1 MKKYISLILCV
12 IMCVSCL
19 VMPAYAENSVK
30 DETTMVLSGE
40 AVSYN
45 ADGTLTVEADDGV
58 QYVVFMV
65 TNIHYNNLE
74 PYVSEMV
81 TLHGEIDSSS
91 DRMYAFGVVGP
102 MCITQSIEQ
111 MNEEV
116 NTVFALA
123 KKYNVP
129 VFFQMDDCTNY
140 SQDFGNGATTD
151 ENGSKFYDDP
161 EMCEWIAFP
170 SEGEEWGGQKYG
182 MLPRWHCNWS
192 GVPFAT
198 PGGFPCYN
206 SPKYLDWYRNQVTE
220 GFIKPLMENYNR
232 LKAEGKG
239 YLLAG
244 INTGW
249 ETQIPDY
256 TNETYASLQEFEK
269 AQYGM
274 HALYNLGYDEA
285 SLKKEADERM
295 MGVDELKRE
304 LLYGVLADYIEF
316 TCKMFYDAGVE
327 KSKIFSHIVSLST
340 ALGYCT
346 TVFPPTYVCI
356 NDYCTPGWTMSPKT
370 CPYDLSMLEKQLAEN
385 GRNEYVNAEGYAH
398 YDNVETCTAYFEESL
413 CGNAK
418 LITVFGYD
426 QSTGTYGY
434 EKSPDFYFV
443 KVTKSWLA
451 REIGPSYYWSSRPNL
466 VAAKDNCEDS
476 GCTGTYSNGFCSVN
490 SSHYER
496 ARLNANGAYD
506 ISNAGQLYWFAA
518 LVNNGTTDAK
528 AELTADIIVNNGVI
542 DGSGNLQ
549 SGSFRSWTPIASGE
563 TNFIGTYNGE
573 EFTGSFDGKGYTI
586 NGLYVSSSERYI
598 GLFGFNGSG
607 TIKNV
612 GVINSYFAGDRY
624 TGGIAGQNEG
634 TITNSYSNSTTN
646 GTRYIGG
653 IAGNNTGTISNCYN
667 VGKATGTSS
676 SSWSSA
682 YYVGAVSGA
691 NSGTIS
697 NCFYINGCAKAGD
710 TNQNGIGAGR
720 NSTTADSV
728 NVTTSKEASQFYSGE
743 VAYLLQA
750 ANTVQTWGQ
759 KGNVVDT
766 LPCVSGRE
774 LYAVAKYTSDTGYS
788 ISSLGDVNDDT
799 LVDENDY
806 QIFVNVA
813 LSDENTVDD
822 ISDRIAFMRGDI
834 NGDWVVDV
842 LDVSLVYRMYFDQY
856 SVPIYLPGDFDGDGI
871 CTDSDTEKIK
881 ETITNKYFV
890 GKGPLYSCDFNGDGY
905 MNDWDLEYAYDVSAE
920 DNYVYFNT
928 KYGNHERHT
937 LDMYIPKDKKVV
949 GMVLMIHGGAWVGGS
964 KECYRGML
972 EDFAAK
978 GYAAVA
984 VNYRYICDTVDL
996 NDIMDDI
1003 EQAVAHVK
1011 TIADSHDVEISGFL
1025 STGGSAGG
1033 HLALLYAY
1041 SRADSS
1047 AIPPA
1052 AVVSDCGPTDL
1063 SDEYYYYNE
1072 DLQKNNGLG
1081 DEEFVAEVLG
1091 WACGYKHT
1099 YATRAE
1105 AKEALRFVSPLY
1117 YVNENTVPTVINH
1130 GMVDDIVP
1138 YRNAVDLDAKLTEYG
1153 IEHVLNPYP
1162 NSGHGL
1168 DADPEN
1174 MAYAQELLQ
1183 EYVVRYLDSVDK

>member
-1 MKKYISLILCV
+1 MKIISIMLSLIICLSCFV
-12 IMCVSCL
+12 FPVS
-19 VMPAYAENSVK
+19 AEESE
-30 DETTMVLSGE
+30 ETTPVISSE
-40 AVSYN
+40 NIISYN
-45 ADGTLTVEADDGV
+45 SDGTLTVEDDDGV

-65 TNIHYNNLE
+65 TNILYSNLE

-81 TLHGEIDSSS
+81 TLHGEIDPNS

-102 MCITQSIEQ
+102 MCITQSIEE
-111 MNEEV
+111 MNAEV
-116 NTVFALA
+116 NSVFALA
-123 KKYNVP
+123 EKYNVP

-140 SQDFGNGATTD
+140 SQEFGNGATTAD
-151 ENGSKFYDDP
+151 GGKFYNDP
-161 EMCEWIAFP
+161 EMCEWVAFP
-170 SEGEEWGGQKYG
+170 SEGEEWGGQRYG

-206 SPKYLDWYRNQVTE
+206 SEKYLNWYEKQVTE

-256 TNETYASLQEFEK
+256 TNDTYASLQDFEK

-274 HALYNLGYDEA
+274 HALYNMGYNED
-285 SLKKEADERM
+285 SLKKEADERLM
-295 MGVDELKRE
+295 SVDELKRE

-327 KSKIFSHIVSLST
+327 KSKIFSHIVSISSF
-340 ALGYCT
+340 LGKCT
-346 TVFPPTYVCI
+346 TVFPPSYVCI

-370 CPYDLSMLEKQLAEN
+370 CPYDLDLLEKQLAEN

-398 YDNVETCTAYFEESL
+398 YDDVATCTAYFEESL

-426 QSTGTYGY
+426 QATGTYGY
-434 EKSPDFYFV
+434 QKSPDFYFV
-443 KVTKSWLA
+443 KVTRSWLA
-451 REIGPSYYWSSRPNL
+451 REIGPDYYWSKRPSL
-466 VAAKDNCEDS
+466 VAQKDNCNEN
-476 GCTGTYSNGFCSVN
+476 GCTGTYSNGFCTAN
-490 SSHYER
+490 SSHYEK
-496 ARLNANGAYD
+496 APLSDNEGYKILNAGH
-506 ISNAGQLYWFAA
+506 LYWFANH
-518 LVNNGTTDAK
+518 VNNGNTDAK
-528 AELTADIIVNNGVI
+528 AELGADIIVNTGVI
-542 DGSGNLQ
+542 DGSGAVQN
-549 SGSFRSWTPIASGE
+549 GSFRSWTPIASGE
-563 TNFIGTYNGE
+563 TSVIGTYKGE
-573 EFTGSFDGKGYTI
+573 KFQGTFDGKGYTI
-586 NGLYVSSSERYI
+586 NGLYISTSDRYI
-598 GLFGFNGSG
+598 GLFGYNSSG

-612 GVINSYFAGDRY
+612 GVINSYFAGGRY
-624 TGGIAGQNEG
+624 TGAIAGQNEG
-634 TITNSYSNSTTN
+634 TITNCYSNSTSDCS
-646 GTRYIGG
+646 RYTGG

-667 VGKATGTSS
+667 VGKITGTSS
-676 SSWSSA
+676 SAFSPA
-682 YYVGAVSGA
+682 YYVGGISGA
-691 NSGTIS
+691 NDKNIA
-697 NCFYINGCAKAGD
+697 NCFYINGCASAADK
-710 TNQNGIGAGR
+710 TQNGIGAGR
-720 NSTTADSV
+720 NSTTADTA
-728 NVTTSKEASQFYSGE
+728 NVTTAKEANQFYSGE

-759 KGNVVDT
+759 KGNVVNT

-788 ISSLGDVNDDT
+788 IASLGDVNDDT

-806 QIFVNVA
+806 QVFVNVA

-822 ISDRIAFMRGDI
+822 IPERIPFLRGDI

-842 LDVSLVYRMYFDQY
+842 LDASLVYRMYFGQY
-856 SVPIYLPGDFDGDGI
+856 KVPIHLSGDFDGDGV

-881 ETITNKYFV
+881 ETITNKYYV

-905 MNDWDLEYAYDVSAE
+905 LDDWDLEYAYRVSAN

-928 KYGNHERHT
+928 KYGSHERHT
-937 LDMYIPKDKKVV
+937 FDLYIPKDKKVV
-949 GMVLMIHGGAWVGGS
+949 GIVLMLHGGAWIGGS
-964 KECYRGML
+964 KEGYRPRL
-972 EDFAAK
+972 EEFASK
-978 GYAAVA
+978 GYAAAA

-996 NDIMDDI
+996 DDIMDDI
-1003 EQAVAHVK
+1003 EQAVALMK
-1011 TIADSHDVEISGFL
+1011 KIADSHGVEISGFL

-1033 HLALLYAY
+1033 HLALHYAY
-1041 SRADSS
+1041 SRAETS

-1072 DLQKNNGLG
+1072 DLQKNNGIG
-1081 DEEFVAEVLG
+1081 DPEYVAQVLG
-1091 WACGYKHT
+1091 WAGGYKHS

-1105 AKEALRFVSPLY
+1105 AKEALRFVSPIY

-1130 GMVDDIVP
+1130 GMLDDIVP
-1138 YRNAVDLDAKLTEYG
+1138 YRNAVELDAKLTEYG
-1153 IEHVLNPYP
+1153 IEHVLNSYP

-1174 MAYAQELLQ
+1174 MAYNEALLQ
-1183 EYVVRYLDSVDK
+1183 QYVVKFLDSVDK

>member
-1 MKKYISLILCV
+1 MKFISVFLSMLICF
-12 IMCVSCL
+12 SCL
-19 VMPAYAENSVK
+19 VMPVCAENSGV
-30 DETTMVLSGE
+30 ETETAILSGD
-40 AVSYN
+40 AVAYN
-45 ADGTLTVEADDGV
+45 TDGTLTVETDDGV

-123 KKYNVP
+123 EKYNVP

-140 SQDFGNGATTD
+140 SQEFGNDATTD

-206 SPKYLDWYRNQVTE
+206 SEKYLDWYKKQVTE

-256 TNETYASLQEFEK
+256 TNETYASLQDFEK

-274 HALYNLGYDEA
+274 HALYNLGYDDA
-285 SLKKEADERM
+285 SLKKGAEERLM
-295 MGVDELKRE
+295 SVDEFKRE

-316 TCKMFYDAGVE
+316 TCKLFYDAGVE

-370 CPYDLSMLEKQLAEN
+370 CPYDLGMLEEQLAEY

-398 YDNVETCTAYFEESL
+398 YDDVATCTAYFEESL

-426 QSTGTYGY
+426 QATGTYGY
-434 EKSPDFYFV
+434 QKSPDFYFV
-443 KVTKSWLA
+443 KVTRAWLA
-451 REIGPSYYWSSRPNL
+451 REIGADYYWSARPSL
-466 VAAKDNCEDS
+466 VAVKDNCKES
-476 GCTGTYSNGFCSVN
+476 GCTGVYSNGFCTVN
-490 SSHYER
+490 SGHYQV
-496 ARLNANGAYD
+496 ARLNANGAYE
-506 ISNAGQLYWFAA
+506 ISNAGKLYWFAD

-542 DGSGNLQ
+542 DSNGNLQ

-563 TNFIGTYNGE
+563 TSFIGTYNGE
-573 EFTGSFDGKGYTI
+573 KFTGSFDGKGYTI
-586 NGLYVSSSERYI
+586 LGLYTSSSDRYI
-598 GLFGFNGSG
+598 GLFGYNSSG

-612 GVINSYFAGDRY
+612 GVINSYFGGERY

-634 TITNSYSNSTTN
+634 TITNSYSNSTVDSS
-646 GTRYIGG
+646 RYTGG

-667 VGKATGTSS
+667 VGKTTGTSS
-676 SSWSSA
+676 SSFSSA
-682 YYVGAVSGA
+682 YYIGAICGA
-691 NSGTIS
+691 KSGTVS
-697 NCFYINGCAKAGD
+697 NCFYLKGSATAGSS
-710 TNQNGIGAGR
+710 TQNGIGASR
-720 NSTTADSV
+720 NSTTSDSAG
-728 NVTTSKEASQFYSGE
+728 VTASKEASQFYSGE

-750 ANTVQTWGQ
+750 ANTTQVWGQ
-759 KGNVVDT
+759 KGNVVST
-766 LPCVSGRE
+766 IPCVSGRE
-774 LYAVAKYTSDTGYS
+774 LYAVAKYTSDSGYS
-788 ISSLGDVNDDT
+788 ITSLGDLNDDT
-799 LVDENDY
+799 LVDEHDY
-806 QIFVNVA
+806 QIFVNIA
-813 LSDENTVDD
+813 LSDENTSEK
-822 ISDRIAFMRGDI
+822 ISDRSTFIRADTTGD
-834 NGDWVVDV
+834 GVVDV
-842 LDVSLVYRMYFDQY
+842 LDIDAVLKMYYGQY
-856 SVPIYLPGDFDGDGI
+856 SVPIYLSGDFNGDGI
-871 CTDSDTEKIK
+871 CTEEDTTSIK
-881 ETITNKYFV
+881 QTITNKYYV
-890 GKGPLYSCDFNGDGY
+890 GKGKLYSCDFNGDGY
-905 MNDWDLEYAYDVSAE
+905 LDDYDLKYAYGVSADE
-920 DNYVYFNT
+920 NYVYFDT
-928 KYGNHERHT
+928 AYGNHERHKFD
-937 LDMYIPKDKKVV
+937 LYIPKDKKIV
-949 GMVLMIHGGAWVGGS
+949 GMVLMLHGGAWLGGS
-964 KECYRGML
+964 KEEFRGRL
-972 EDFAAK
+972 EEFASK
-978 GYAAVA
+978 GYAGVA

-996 NDIMDDI
+996 DDIMDDI
-1003 EQAVAHVK
+1003 EQAVALVK
-1011 TIADSHDVEISGFL
+1011 EIAHSHGVEITGFL

-1033 HLALLYAY
+1033 HLSLHYAY
-1041 SRADSS
+1041 SRAETS

-1052 AVVSDCGPTDL
+1052 AVVSYCGPADL

-1072 DLQKNNGLG
+1072 DLQKNNGIG
-1081 DEEFVAEVLG
+1081 DPEYVAQVLG
-1091 WACGYKHT
+1091 WASGYKHT
-1099 YATRAE
+1099 YATRAQ
-1105 AKEALRFVSPLY
+1105 AKDALKFVSPLY
-1117 YVNENTVPTVINH
+1117 YINENTVPTVINH
-1130 GMVDDIVP
+1130 GMLDDIVP
-1138 YRNAVDLDAKLTEYG
+1138 YRNAVALDAKLTEYG
-1153 IEHVLNPYP
+1153 VEHVLNAYP
-1162 NSGHGL
+1162 TSGHGL
-1168 DADPEN
+1168 DADAEN
-1174 MAYAQELLQ
+1174 VAYAEQLLQ

>member
-1 MKKYISLILCV
+1 MKFVCIILSV
-12 IMCVSCL
+12 IICLSCI
-19 VMPAYAENSVK
+19 VFPAYAEEI
-30 DETTMVLSGE
+30 ETEGIKTISSE
-40 AVSYN
+40 DIVSYN
-45 ADGTLTVEADDGV
+45 SDNTLTVETDDGV

-81 TLHGEIDSSS
+81 ALHGEIDSTS

-123 KKYNVP
+123 EKYNVP

-151 ENGSKFYDDP
+151 EAGSKFYDDP

-170 SEGEEWGGQKYG
+170 AEGEEWGGQRYG

-206 SPKYLDWYRNQVTE
+206 SEKYLAWYKNQVTE

-256 TNETYASLQEFEK
+256 TNDTYASLQNFEK

-274 HALYNLGYDEA
+274 HALHNLGYNE
-285 SLKKEADERM
+285 STLEKEAQERM
-295 MGVDELKRE
+295 MEVDELKRE

-327 KSKIFSHIVSLST
+327 KSKIFSHIVSISS

-370 CPYDLSMLEKQLAEN
+370 CPYDLDLLEKQLAEN

-398 YDNVETCTAYFEESL
+398 YDDVSTCTAYFEESL

-434 EKSPDFYFV
+434 QKSPDFYFV

-451 REIGPSYYWSSRPNL
+451 REIGPDYYWSSRPSL
-466 VAAKDNCEDS
+466 VAQKDNCKET
-476 GCTGTYSNGFCSVN
+476 GCTGKYSNGFCTVN
-490 SSHYER
+490 SSHYEK
-496 ARLNANGAYD
+496 ATLNENGGYK

-528 AELTADIIVNNGVI
+528 AELTADIVVNSGVI
-542 DGSGNLQ
+542 SSDGTLQGN
-549 SGSFRSWTPIASGE
+549 SFRSWTPIASGS
-563 TNFIGTYNGE
+563 TNTFGTYKGE
-573 EFTGSFDGKGYTI
+573 KFEGTFDGKGYTI
-586 NGLYVSSSERYI
+586 IGLYANTSDRYI
-598 GLFGFNGSG
+598 GLFGYNDTG

-612 GVINSYFAGDRY
+612 GVIGSYFAGERY
-624 TGGIAGQNEG
+624 TGNIAGQNNG
-634 TITNSYSNSTTN
+634 TITNSYSNSTSN
-646 GTRYIGG
+646 CMRYTGG

-667 VGKATGTSS
+667 VGKITGTSS
-676 SSWSSA
+676 SFLSSA
-682 YYVGAVSGA
+682 YSIGAVCGA
-691 NSGTIS
+691 NSKTVS
-697 NCFYINGCAKAGD
+697 NCFYLNGCAKAD
-710 TNQNGIGAGR
+710 DNAQKGIGASKS
-720 NSTTADSV
+720 NSSSDASG
-728 NVTTSKEASQFYSGE
+728 VTTSKEATQFFSGE
-743 VAYLLQA
+743 VAYLLQS
-750 ANTVQTWGQ
+750 ANTTQTWGQ

-774 LYAVAKYTSDTGYS
+774 LYAVARYDSGIGYS
-788 ISSLGDVNDDT
+788 ITSLGDLNDDT
-799 LVDENDY
+799 LVNVDDY
-806 QIFVNVA
+806 QIFVDIA
-813 LSDENTVDD
+813 LSNENTSDK
-822 ISDRIAFMRGDI
+822 ISDRGVFVRGDI
-834 NGDWVVDV
+834 NGDGVIDAIDV
-842 LDVSLVYRMYFDQY
+842 TNVYKMYFGQH

-871 CTDSDTEKIK
+871 CTDDDTEKIK
-881 ETITNKYFV
+881 QTVTNKYYV

-905 MNDWDLEYAYDVSAE
+905 LDDWDLEYAYKVSAE

-928 KYGNHERHT
+928 KYGSHERNT
-937 LDMYIPKDKKVV
+937 LDLYIPKDKKVV
-949 GMVLMIHGGAWVGGS
+949 GLVLMIHGGAWIGGS
-964 KECYRGML
+964 KEGYRGSL
-972 EDFAAK
+972 EDYAAK
-978 GYAAVA
+978 GYAGAA
-984 VNYRYICDTVDL
+984 VNYRYICDTVNLD
-996 NDIMDDI
+996 DIMDDI
-1003 EQAVAHVK
+1003 EQAVALVK
-1011 TIADSHDVEISGFL
+1011 DIADSHGVEISGFL

-1033 HLALLYAY
+1033 HLALHYAY
-1041 SRADSS
+1041 SRAETS

-1052 AVVSDCGPTDL
+1052 AVVSYCGPADL

-1072 DLQKNNGLG
+1072 DLQKQNGLG
-1081 DEEFVAEVLG
+1081 DQEYVAQVLG
-1091 WACGYKHT
+1091 WASGYPHT
-1099 YATRAE
+1099 YATRAQ
-1105 AKEALRFVSPLY
+1105 AKDALKFVSPIY

-1138 YRNAVDLDAKLTEYG
+1138 FRNAVDLDAKLTEYG
-1153 IEHVLNPYP
+1153 IEHVLNAYP

-1168 DADPEN
+1168 DTDAEN
-1174 MAYAQELLQ
+1174 MEYAEILLE
-1183 EYVVRYLDSVDK
+1183 EYIVKYLDSIDK

>member
-1 MKKYISLILCV
+1 MLSLIICLSCV
-12 IMCVSCL
+12 IF
-19 VMPAYAENSVK
+19 PACAEENVATGVISS
-30 DETTMVLSGE
+30 ENI
-40 AVSYN
+40 VSYN
-45 ADGTLTVEADDGV
+45 ADGTLTVEADDGI

-65 TNIHYNNLE
+65 TNIFYSNLE

-81 TLHGEIDSSS
+81 TLHGEIDPTS

-111 MNEEV
+111 MNAEV
-116 NTVFALA
+116 NFVFALA
-123 KKYNVP
+123 EKYNVP

-140 SQDFGNGATTD
+140 SQDFGNNATTD

-170 SEGEEWGGQKYG
+170 SQDEEWGGQSYG

-206 SPKYLDWYRNQVTE
+206 SEKYLAWYENQVTE

-232 LKAEGKG
+232 LKAEGKS

-256 TNETYASLQEFEK
+256 TNDTYASLYDFEK

-274 HALYNLGYDEA
+274 HALYNMGYNEA

-295 MGVDELKRE
+295 MSVDELKRE

-316 TCKMFYDAGVE
+316 TCKMFFDAGVE
-327 KSKIFSHIVSLST
+327 KSKIFSHIVSISSS
-340 ALGYCT
+340 LGYCT
-346 TVFPPTYVCI
+346 TVYPPTYVCI

-370 CPYDLSMLEKQLAEN
+370 CPYDLDLLEKQLAEN

-398 YDNVETCTAYFEESL
+398 YDDVATCTAYFEESL

-434 EKSPDFYFV
+434 QKSSDFYFV

-451 REIGPSYYWSSRPNL
+451 REIGSDYYWSSRPNL
-466 VAAKDNCEDS
+466 VNAKDNCKES
-476 GCTGTYSNGFCSVN
+476 GCTGTYSNGFCTVN
-490 SSHYER
+490 SSHYEKP
-496 ARLNANGAYD
+496 LFNENGGYK
-506 ISNAGQLYWFAA
+506 ISNAGQLYWFAN
-518 LVNNGTTDAK
+518 LVNNGTTNAK
-528 AELTADIIVNNGVI
+528 AELCADIVINTGVI
-542 DGSGNLQ
+542 DGSGTLQ
-549 SGSFRSWTPIASGE
+549 SGSFRSWTPIAFGE
-563 TNFIGTYNGE
+563 VNVIGTYNGE
-573 EFTGSFDGKGYTI
+573 KFTGVFDGKGYTI
-586 NGLYVSSSERYI
+586 RGLYANTSDRYI
-598 GLFGFNGSG
+598 GLFGYNDTG

-612 GVINSYFAGDRY
+612 GVVDSYFAGDRY
-624 TGGIAGQNEG
+624 TGVIAGQNDG
-634 TITNSYSNSTTN
+634 TITNCYSNSTAN
-646 GTRYIGG
+646 ASRYTGG
-653 IAGNNTGTISNCYN
+653 ISGNNTGTISTCYN
-667 VGKATGTSS
+667 VGKAIGTSS
-676 SSWSSA
+676 SVFSPT

-691 NSGTIS
+691 SSGSIS
-697 NCFYINGCAKAGD
+697 NCFYLSGCAAAGD
-710 TNQNGIGAGR
+710 YAQNGIGAGR
-720 NSTTADSV
+720 NSTTADQV
-728 NVTTSKEASQFYSGE
+728 NVTTAKEASQFYSGE

-750 ANTVQTWGQ
+750 SNTSQTWGQ
-759 KGNVVDT
+759 KGNVVNT
-766 LPCVSGRE
+766 LPSVSGRE
-774 LYAVAKYTSDTGYS
+774 QYAVAKYDSGVGYS
-788 ISSLGDVNDDT
+788 IASLGDVNDDT
-799 LVDENDY
+799 LVNVDDY
-806 QIFVNVA
+806 QIFINIA
-813 LSDENTVDD
+813 LSNENTVD
-822 ISDRIAFMRGDI
+822 SFPDRQTFMRADI
-834 NGDWVVDV
+834 TGDWVIDA
-842 LDVSLVYRMYFDQY
+842 LDVYNVYRMYFAQH

-871 CTDSDTEKIK
+871 CTDADTEKIK

-905 MNDWDLEYAYDVSAE
+905 LDDWDLEYAYRVSAE

-928 KYGNHERHT
+928 KYGKHERNI
-937 LDMYIPKDKKVV
+937 LDLYIPKDKKVV
-949 GMVLMIHGGAWVGGS
+949 GLVLMLHGGAWMGGS
-964 KECYRGML
+964 KEGYRGWL
-972 EDFAAK
+972 EEFAAK
-978 GYAAVA
+978 GYASAA
-984 VNYRYICDTVDL
+984 INYRYIDDTVNL

-1003 EQAVAHVK
+1003 EQAVALIK
-1011 TIADSHDVEISGFL
+1011 EIGDSHGIQISGFL

-1033 HLALLYAY
+1033 HLALHYAY
-1041 SRADSS
+1041 SRAETS

-1052 AVVSDCGPTDL
+1052 AVVSDCGPADL
-1063 SDEYYYYNE
+1063 ADENYYYNE
-1072 DLQKNNGLG
+1072 DLQKLNGLG
-1081 DEEFVAEVLG
+1081 DQEYVAQILG

-1105 AKEALRFVSPLY
+1105 AKDALKAVSPIY
-1117 YVNENTVPTVINH
+1117 YINENTVPTVINH

-1138 YRNAVDLDAKLTEYG
+1138 FSNAVALDAKLTEYG
-1153 IEHVLNPYP
+1153 IEHVFNAYP

-1168 DADPEN
+1168 DADAEN
-1174 MAYAQELLQ
+1174 MAYAEELLQ
-1183 EYVVRYLDSVDK
+1183 EYVVKYLDSVDK